1 MMGLLLVAGPAR
13 AAEQSAPPT
22 KALGNVNIV
31 LGPSLV
37 QQMFKAGLFV
47 YGSSSVGVAMSGNQS
62 LSVTFPL
69 DGTAK
74 AAPTS
79 LIQIDGETGGMDFY
93 NGPMGST
100 AGLTALVVRRTGS
113 TGFITGTIIGPFST
127 QSDQFEETMPVFAM
141 SSARAKTS
149 GTGWTMTATLT
160 ITDQGAATLNTLLE
174 TNVFQPGAR
183 IGSLRSD
190 VRSG

>member
-1 MMGLLLVAGPAR
+1 MSRSRAWTVGFLACSMMGLLLVAGPAR

-79 LIQIDGETGGMDFY
+79 LIQIDGETGGMEGV
-93 NGPMGST
+93 N
-100 AGLTALVVRRTGS
+100 
-113 TGFITGTIIGPFST
+113 
-127 QSDQFEETMPVFAM
+127 FA
-141 SSARAKTS
+141 
-149 GTGWTMTATLT
+149 
-160 ITDQGAATLNTLLE
+160 
-174 TNVFQPGAR
+174 V
-183 IGSLRSD
+183 
-190 VRSG
+190 